1 VIANGI
7 PERGL
12 LRLAAA
18 VERSSEHPLAEAVVR
33 RADGAGASALDAQG
47 FENVPASVRGPP
59 RGERRQPQRIHGDA
73 PRRAR
78 RGASA
83 PGGADGHFAVAA
95 EVHKRIGA
103 PVFLARTR
111 LAWASSLLAQGS
123 ALAAMRA
130 RRLLEQAAAD
140 ARARSRRRDAPDR
153 GGAQPGR
160 RHRGR
165 ASRGL
170 RRWDQVPPHARG
182 TGTIGAEVIGR
193 LPGLA

>member
-1 VIANGI
+1 VPMA
-7 PERGL
+7 PERPRSTRRASRTCL
-12 LRLAAA
+12 LPYADRLAVNGVNLNGSMAMRLGELAA
-18 VERSSEHPLAEAVVR
+18 VLGRHAE
-33 RADGAGASALDAQG
+33 
-47 FENVPASVRGPP
+47 
-59 RGERRQPQRIHGDA
+59 
-73 PRRAR
+73 
-78 RGASA
+78 
-83 PGGADGHFAVAA
+83 ADGHFAVAA